1 MPNVNVPEEARGS
14 KRGRIIG
21 KLFGRDRER
30 KVSQGEAPSHE
41 NLNDFLRGP
50 SDTLQVAHAGPPAL
64 TKLDI
69 GSARRYPNA
78 SDVDGRSNSRQD
90 LALRPPPQT
99 RRTRKG
105 LIVRF
110 VDTYP
115 EIMGIGGDDCED
127 PTFEISK
134 RRLRPPPGPP
144 SVPPGRSPEPRRNSS
159 KAAMLDV
166 QAASDPRFSP
176 GPLRRMQT
184 GYATIPDAP
193 MLEIPAGGDVA
204 ARHLDSPSQSRD
216 EKRKSFIEIHQA
228 EMREAEGL
236 AFVKALRTEDD
247 GPDQAP
253 QGRSGSS
260 LGGARVVQED
270 VTESPVSLRDAQ
282 LPLPHQ
288 SPVSGSSPRASYR
301 RSPQP
306 PLHDTNLA
314 QINTGHQ
321 SQPPPPS
328 PGRPGM
334 QDSRSQS
341 YIQNIQAQVAQ
352 RPDTPERVRKATTM
366 EMSPSSIYSTASSF
380 SQPYAV
386 LRQGS
391 RASQRDNTLAA
402 SPKKPTMNI
411 QEVVMNVGDDALQAF
426 VARTRHLFELFR
438 LYSESI
444 RPLVACSPQELSRAS
459 LWWFLTGRMGLEN
472 AMKERPATSE
482 YDQKHEMAKQ
492 QAYADLAKGYWLS
505 EEIIPELTG
514 ENRASTPEVDEARA
528 ALVSNLRKL
537 AMSMKRN
544 DLLPPEEPFLPQQT
558 DRTIWLE
565 YPPVNQDIV
574 SLLWGSSS
582 SSLAQPK
589 PHNSGMSLLEGLPLG
604 DSPFAFCFARFR
616 VDVFL
621 MEQGRESQHL
631 YFPCFLSIVRPQ
643 TQPDILFVIAS
654 QDGSVQL
661 RISGSRSFGP
671 TWEDVRWRPDKSSL
685 EIRLPRGFVL
695 AIQCSQQHHKMLWNM
710 YDFSVK
716 VHSSLFPRS
725 DETCIFR
732 STLRAFQYFD
742 NDPQSR
748 QFPKE
753 STPDCEIGLFE
764 KTLRE
769 GAAAGP
775 RTYHRGYRVAVVTGT
790 KTKTLSGVNQA
801 FTPQTPIQYG
811 FLRSEA
817 NDAALSLKFE
827 NGRLKGSM
835 VMSFGNEQERLQMH
849 SLLIGTALDREEKIY
864 CEIPLQGLW
873 VSERYGEANN
883 AHLGAISTLPWQKVR
898 VINSDNDGER
908 PSCVLADKLRLVYE
922 FKEGTMTD
930 RVNVAPGELRLR
942 LDVKNLTCLM
952 VFRQPQADVTLAIK
966 EALVKRELPS
976 ELSQALEVLQQTP
989 TIRTYMFPS
998 VADLHTFQT
1007 AITGYKILY
1016 DGVASA
1022 FGIARRRMVV
1032 PIHKKWEAGATRIQ
1046 VVQQDGVIQLL
1057 AFFQDFSHGQCMGF
1071 NLKGTD
1077 VFESFGRGAKAG
1089 LKIVDAKFPLPRVP
1103 GPDVDSAVSAAEAS
1117 FVCLDLPE
1125 LPGEHDDISI
1135 IFDSES
1141 GKPENRPR
1149 RHGNSQANK
1158 LQRGTNFS
1166 LASRQPSRRARA
1178 CRRSRGWVEI
1188 QRTELMAR
1196 RDTLYTI

>member
-1 MPNVNVPEEARGS
+1 MENAVPNINVQEEGRTS

-41 NLNDFLRGP
+41 DLNDFLRGP
-50 SDTLQVAHAGPPAL
+50 SDTLQVAHAAPPPL

-78 SDVDGRSNSRQD
+78 SDVDDRSNSRQD
-90 LALRPPPQT
+90 LALRPAPQT

-115 EIMGIGGDDCED
+115 EVMGTGGDECED

-134 RRLRPPPGPP
+134 RRPRPSPGPP
-144 SVPPGRSPEPRRNSS
+144 SMPPGPSPEPRRNSS
-159 KAAMLDV
+159 KATLNA
-166 QAASDPRFSP
+166 QAATDPRFSP

-193 MLEIPAGGDVA
+193 PLLEIPAGRDIA
-204 ARHLDSPSQSRD
+204 AKHLDSPAQSRD

-236 AFVKALRTEDD
+236 AFVKAVRTEDD

-253 QGRSGSS
+253 HGYGGSS
-260 LGGARVVQED
+260 PGGARVVQED
-270 VTESPVSLRDAQ
+270 VTESPVSLTQ

-288 SPVSGSSPRASYR
+288 SPVSGPSPRGSYR

-306 PLHDTNLA
+306 PLHDTTLA
-314 QINTGHQ
+314 PINTGHP

-328 PGRPGM
+328 PGRPGT

-341 YIQNIQAQVAQ
+341 YFQNIQAQQ
-352 RPDTPERVRKATTM
+352 RPDTPERASRKSTTT
-366 EMSPSSIYSTASSF
+366 EMSPSSIYSTGSSLSHPF
-380 SQPYAV
+380 AV

-391 RASQRDNTLAA
+391 RASQRDNALAA

-411 QEVVMNVGDDALQAF
+411 QDVVINAGDDALQAF
-426 VARTRHLFELFR
+426 VARTRHLYELFR

-444 RPLVACSPQELSRAS
+444 RPLVACSPQELARAS

-482 YDQKHEMAKQ
+482 YNQKHEMAKQ

-505 EEIIPELTG
+505 EEIIPELAG
-514 ENRASTPEVDEARA
+514 ENRTLTPEVDEVRA
-528 ALVSNLRKL
+528 TLVSNLRKL

-544 DLLPPEEPFLPQQT
+544 DILPPEEPFLPQQT

-565 YPPVNQDIV
+565 YPQVNQDIV

-582 SSLAQPK
+582 SSLAQPT
-589 PHNSGMSLLEGLPLG
+589 PLSSGMSLLEGLPLG

-616 VDVFL
+616 VDLFL

-685 EIRLPRGFVL
+685 EVRLPRGFVL

-716 VHSSLFPRS
+716 VHSTLFPRQ
-725 DETCIFR
+725 DETLIFR

-753 STPDCEIGLFE
+753 STPDCEIGVFE

-790 KTKTLSGVNQA
+790 KTKTLSGVNQS
-801 FTPQTPIQYG
+801 FTPQAPIQYG
-811 FLRSEA
+811 FLRSDA
-817 NDAALSLKFE
+817 NDPALSLKFE

-835 VMSFGNEQERLQMH
+835 VMSFGNDQERLQMH
-849 SLLIGTALDREEKIY
+849 SLFIGTALNRDETIY
-864 CEIPLQGLW
+864 CDIPLQGLW
-873 VSERYGEANN
+873 FSERYGESRDAN
-883 AHLGAISTLPWQKVR
+883 LGAISQLPWQKLR
-898 VINSDNDGER
+898 VINYDNDGER
-908 PSCVLADKLRLVYE
+908 PSCVLADKLRVVYE

-942 LDVKNLTCLM
+942 LDVKNLACLM
-952 VFRQPQADVTLAIK
+952 VFRQPQVDITLAVK

-976 ELSQALEVLQQTP
+976 ELSQALEAVQQTP

-998 VADLHTFQT
+998 VADMHTFQT
-1007 AITGYKILY
+1007 AMTGYKVLY

-1022 FGIARRRMVV
+1022 FAIARRRMVV

-1103 GPDVDSAVSAAEAS
+1103 VPDADGAVAAAEAS

-1141 GKPENRPR
+1141 ERDKVLPCLPAAVKEGSRLPKIK
-1149 RHGNSQANK
+1149 G
-1158 LQRGTNFS
+1158 
-1166 LASRQPSRRARA
+1166 LA
-1178 CRRSRGWVEI
+1178 
-1188 QRTELMAR
+1188 
-1196 RDTLYTI
+1196 